1 MKNQKIKISK
11 RRKFVVHTK
20 FQVKLMIISFGYVIF
35 FCAFMATFLLVPLMT
50 QIDKSVRGSEEAFVA
65 ALRLLY
71 LNERLWPALLI
82 SFLAIGCHSILTS
95 HKIAGPL
102 YRFNSI
108 FKAMGEGILPSPTQL
123 RARDYLYHELENIN
137 QMLERLREKITEL
150 QVGQARLH
158 RSIVQCR
165 DRGPHSSI
173 EELMKEMEDL
183 AEQGKRLEEQLGYF
197 KVTPVSS
204 P

>member
-1 MKNQKIKISK
+1 MKNQKAPLFK

-20 FQVKLMIISFGYVIF
+20 FQVKLMVISFGYVIF
-35 FCAFMATFLLVPLMT
+35 FCAFMATFLLIPLMT
-50 QIDKSVRGSEEAFVA
+50 QLDKSVRGSEEAFAA

-82 SFLAIGCHSILTS
+82 SFLTIGCHSILTS

-108 FKAMGEGILPSPTQL
+108 FRAMREGILPSPIQL
-123 RARDYLYHELENIN
+123 RAKDYLYIEMENIN
-137 QMLERLREKITEL
+137 QMLERLREKLTEL
-150 QVGQARLH
+150 QEGQARLN
-158 RSIVQCR
+158 RSIVHCI
-165 DRGPHSSI
+165 DRTPHSSR

-183 AEQGKRLEEQLGYF
+183 AEQGKRLEEKLGYF
-197 KVTPVSS
+197 KVTP
-204 P
+204 